1 MEECQIELRFFICNV
16 QLLLLSGTLHF
27 DFSPWNFRWKKS
39 AKKFSLARYSI
50 NRRANNFFK
59 EIITIEE
66 LSVTTYSNYHMEQ
79 QQNDNRLA
87 YELAS
92 ALNDKEALGMYIM
105 FVQKYQEDFL
115 KRILL
120 RVMSIPDNKIKRTR
134 GALFT
139 YLVKEHGSN
148 HFRN

>member
-1 MEECQIELRFFICNV
+1 MFFICNS
-16 QLLLLSGTLHF
+16 QLLLLSCVSHL
-27 DFSPWNFRWKKS
+27 DFTENFCGKTRRKKI
-39 AKKFSLARYSI
+39 SLARYST
-50 NRRANNFFK
+50 NRKANNFFK

-92 ALNDKEALGMYIM
+92 ALNDKEAMGMYIM

-139 YLVKEHGSN
+139 YLVKEHGVN

>member
-1 MEECQIELRFFICNV
+1 LNFGFYLQLSIAASFLHLDLRFFTVKIFCGK
-16 QLLLLSGTLHF
+16 L
-27 DFSPWNFRWKKS
+27 DE
-39 AKKFSLARYSI
+39 KKFHSLDIRLVEE
-50 NRRANNFFK
+50 R
-59 EIITIEE
+59 IISLKKLLTIEE
-66 LSVTTYSNYHMEQ
+66 LPVNAYSNYHMEQ

-92 ALNDKEALGMYIM
+92 ALNDKEAMGMYIA

-139 YLVKEHGSN
+139 YLIKEHGSN
-148 HFRN
+148 HFRD